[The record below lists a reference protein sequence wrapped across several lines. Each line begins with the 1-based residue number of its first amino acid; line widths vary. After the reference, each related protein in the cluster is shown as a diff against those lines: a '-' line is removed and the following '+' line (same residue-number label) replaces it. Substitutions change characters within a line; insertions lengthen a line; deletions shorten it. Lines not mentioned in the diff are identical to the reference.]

1 MREGRL
7 RRVCGPCRPA
17 YRSWR
22 LDVHDRALRA
32 IEASRVMQEA
42 EQSSLLRDENELLQQ
57 ELARRPA
64 PRRDRS
70 MGRCA
75 TRVCARMRTPH
86 PATGVVRAQGGA
98 QEEITRLRRQ
108 MQAMSA

>member
-1 MREGRL
+1 MREGR
-7 RRVCGPCRPA
+7 RVCVACVAHCRPA

-64 PRRDRS
+64 PRRDRWV
-70 MGRCA
+70 G
-75 TRVCARMRTPH
+75 TPH